1 MKRPRQDISA
11 MVFKC
16 PICKR
21 DDFQSEGGLSSH
33 ITWKHSGSSDGR
45 GSRPSTG
52 GRGRKDDRDIKAR
65 VFKCPICKRDDF
77 QNERG
82 LSCHISRMHLSG
94 SDGRGSRPSSGACGR
109 SDDRDVNAMVIKCHI
124 CGKDDFKSEGG
135 LSRHITTVHQGS
147 ANGKGSRPSSC
158 TNGKRDDG
166 ARPKTHTPRHRDHER
181 HNSDRDVVRGVARVQ
196 RESPQRGSLDDF
208 PFKDGAGGATWK
220 SSSAKYKESPKQSRK
235 TEEPRE
241 RPSSSDL
248 NLSLSFNAPNFE
260 KFVGMIEGSIVRP
273 REDST
278 LRTDSINKFIDDLL
292 VVMDRISD
300 IPIKL
305 MRSGSYYDRT
315 KIDYNDEFD
324 FMFYADIRMEADFT
338 NCPPGYCKI
347 RKGMTVKPD
356 LDPFID
362 RNGYLVPE
370 KYKAHMF
377 DIFEKCR
384 TDSSFRQGRRTQ
396 KQDRKPES
404 PAYTLL
410 FDLGISG
417 KPPIDIDLVPAI
429 KIDGWPKPARKI
441 GPSKWIEKSMAERA
455 MQCFHVVTKK
465 FQEAHQDSRLLWRI
479 SFSHAEKELILHAN
493 MSDNGCRKDVFKI
506 LKRIK
511 ENMKSKNPTEMD
523 KFCSYHLK
531 MFILRFYDKHGD
543 FSKERKLDL
552 LKESIKQLAKCVR
565 EGTIE
570 NYFIPKDN
578 VLQSV
583 PEKERLSVV
592 RELDG
597 LLQ

>member
-1 MKRPRQDISA
+1 

-21 DDFQSEGGLSSH
+21 EDFQSEGGLSSH

-52 GRGRKDDRDIKAR
+52 GRGRRDDRDIKAR
-65 VFKCPICKRDDF
+65 VFKCPICKREDF
-77 QNERG
+77 QSEGG
-82 LSCHISRMHLSG
+82 LSSHITWKHSG
-94 SDGRGSRPSSGACGR
+94 SSDGRGSRPSTGHGACGR
-109 SDDRDVNAMVIKCHI
+109 SDNREYNTTVIKCPI
-124 CGKDDFKSEGG
+124 CKRGDFKSEGG
-135 LSRHITTVHQGS
+135 LSCHITTVHPGS

-166 ARPKTHTPRHRDHER
+166 ARPKTYTPRHRDHER

-196 RESPQRGSLDDF
+196 RESSQRGSPDEF

-248 NLSLSFNAPNFE
+248 NLSLSFNAQNFE

-305 MRSGSYYDRT
+305 LRSGSYYDRT

-465 FQEAHQDSRLLWRI
+465 FPEAHQDSRLLWRI